1 MRHALLV
8 CAVVA
13 GAAPL
18 TACQPSQEA
27 PAPPPVRPV
36 LTTLAQPTDS
46 VIFGPFAGTV
56 EPRYQSQLGFQIG
69 GRVVARDVTVGDVV
83 KKGQRLAALDP
94 IVSRFDLSRAEAE
107 LSDAKAQAENATATE
122 ARTRRLMEGGNV
134 TQAQLD
140 AAVAR
145 RDTAQ
150 ARLAQAGASLQ
161 KARDQIGYTELR
173 ADFDGVVT
181 QRLAE
186 IGQVVS
192 PGQGIVTLARPE
204 TREAVVDIPETPAG
218 AMPKDGLF
226 TVVLQSAPEITA
238 RGRVREVAPF
248 AEAGTRTRRVRL
260 TLEEP
265 GPAFRLGATITV
277 ALERRIERRFVLPAT
292 ALLDADGRRSVWIV
306 PAADKRGDDKA
317 GGQGGVQEAAQ
328 GDEPGD
334 RHVERRD
341 VTLDGDGPDGNGRIA
356 VRTGLKPGERV
367 VVAGAHSL
375 RDGQTVRLADDR
387 N

>member
-1 MRHALLV
+1 MRRRLLV
-8 CAVVA
+8 CAVIA
-13 GAAPL
+13 GAVPL

-161 KARDQIGYTELR
+161 KARDQIGYTELH

-204 TREAVVDIPETPAG
+204 TREAVVDIPETLAG

-248 AEAGTRTRRVRL
+248 AESGTRTRRVRL

-306 PAADKRGDDKA
+306 PEADKRGDDKA
-317 GGQGGVQEAAQ
+317 GGQGGES
-328 GDEPGD
+328 GD

-341 VTLDGDGPDGNGRIA
+341 VTLDGDRPDGNGRIA

-375 RDGQTVRLADDR
+375 RDGQAVRLADDR